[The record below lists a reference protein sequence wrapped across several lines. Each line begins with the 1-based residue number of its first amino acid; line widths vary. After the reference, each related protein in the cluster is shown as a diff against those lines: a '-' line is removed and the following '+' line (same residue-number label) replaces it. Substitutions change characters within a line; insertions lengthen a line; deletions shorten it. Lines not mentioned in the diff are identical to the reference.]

1 VCREDCFR
9 FKFKKLIV
17 WLHSSVMPWSV
28 WRQGACVL
36 VGEPRRGH
44 PFHDRRSRCTR
55 QQHVFRFDNVDTGRR
70 YALMHLQVIRNLRH
84 QFVGAASTTTSSS
97 AVIEP
102 GPAWSP
108 GP

>member
-1 VCREDCFR
+1 MCREDCFR
-9 FKFKKLIV
+9 FKKPIV
-17 WLHSSVMPWSV
+17 WLQSSVMTWSI

-44 PFHDRRSRCTR
+44 PLQDRPSRCTG

-70 YALMHLQVIRNLRH
+70 YALMHLQILSDSRH
-84 QFVGAASTTTSSS
+84 QLIGAASTTTRSST
-97 AVIEP
+97 VIEP
-102 GPAWSP
+102 RPAWSP